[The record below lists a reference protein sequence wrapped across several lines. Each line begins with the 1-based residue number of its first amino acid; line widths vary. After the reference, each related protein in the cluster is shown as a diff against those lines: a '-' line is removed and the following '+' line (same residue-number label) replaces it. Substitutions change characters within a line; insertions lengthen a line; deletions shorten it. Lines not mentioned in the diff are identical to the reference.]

1 MVKIYKVYVCH
12 SWSHV
17 DDLEKLRELL
27 NERGY
32 FNIEFK
38 EHSPQ
43 EPINSLNAAYVKQ
56 RLKKSI
62 LESDIVIGLAGIY
75 SSHSDWITWELDMA
89 LLNSIPI
96 IGVIPKNQVRVS
108 QTVSTRSI
116 INVEWN
122 AESIVSAIRLY
133 AN

>member
-1 MVKIYKVYVCH
+1 MAKIYKVYVCH

-17 DDLEKLRELL
+17 DDLENLRQLL

-32 FNIEFK
+32 FNVVFK
-38 EHSPQ
+38 EHSPE

-75 SSHSDWITWELDMA
+75 SSHSDWITWELDTA
-89 LLNSIPI
+89 IVNAINI
-96 IGVIPKNQVRVS
+96 IGVIPKKQIRVS
-108 QTVSTRSI
+108 RIVSERSI
-116 INVEWN
+116 IDVEWD
-122 AESIVSAIRLY
+122 ADDIVRAIRLY
-133 AN
+133 GN